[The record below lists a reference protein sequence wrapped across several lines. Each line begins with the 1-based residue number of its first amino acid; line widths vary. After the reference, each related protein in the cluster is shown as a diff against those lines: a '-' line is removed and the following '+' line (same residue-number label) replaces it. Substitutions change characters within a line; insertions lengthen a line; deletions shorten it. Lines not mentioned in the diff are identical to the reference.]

1 MKPIKTLFIGLLFML
16 AAPWSHAA
24 TRCEQISDNYAA
36 TGVWSRD
43 CGPEPGQNF
52 ADELAKDCR
61 QTVSQI
67 QARPGASWNSEH
79 GWAPD
84 YACETIEIPAQY
96 RY

>member
-1 MKPIKTLFIGLLFML
+1 MKKMIHIALINLALVGLS
-16 AAPWSHAA
+16 AHAE
-24 TRCEQISDNYAA
+24 TRCETISNNYPK

-43 CGPEPGQNF
+43 CGPEPGKAF
-52 ADELAKDCR
+52 AEELAKDCQ

-79 GWAPD
+79 GWASD
-84 YACETIEIPAQY
+84 YACETVELPTQY